1 MQQTQTQQIQ
11 TLIFGDKTV
20 TYVGKT
26 YPTGSIACQALAI
39 PDEVLTAL
47 LPLCCKI
54 APVNT
59 LIKTQATDKGVLL
72 AAGKAAHALFQLM
85 GQYEPFTFMAQ
96 PEIHDRLDQVF
107 TVDACKKI
115 VPYYRKFSAQQI
127 DDAAYER
134 YSATADL
141 ILLTPAIANLYD
153 ALTTLQQKL
162 GAFAAELDAADA
174 DCTQAAYLTTFNE
187 RFPADFRMGDGTDTW
202 LSMNNVT
209 VQYVAG
215 KVPGGDKMQM
225 LKHMHFVSFGGMLR
239 ADFFEG
245 LAVGHAPKRC
255 GNCGQWFLTTDARHT
270 KYCGNVCPDDPKHR
284 TCRQIAAL
292 KGREY
297 RELADDHPLK
307 AVYDTRMNSIDHSL
321 RRGTLD
327 AALGAEMKRLAKSK
341 LERALSNSMYANG
354 SYRDEMTQ
362 EALKNETLG
371 QL

>member
-174 DCTQAAYLTTFNE
+174 DRTQAAYLTTFNE
-187 RFPADFRMGDGTDTW
+187 RFPADFRMGDEIG
-202 LSMNNVT
+202 
-209 VQYVAG
+209 
-215 KVPGGDKMQM
+215 
-225 LKHMHFVSFGGMLR
+225 R
-239 ADFFEG
+239 AH
-245 LAVGHAPKRC
+245 V
-255 GNCGQWFLTTDARHT
+255 
-270 KYCGNVCPDDPKHR
+270 
-284 TCRQIAAL
+284 
-292 KGREY
+292 
-297 RELADDHPLK
+297 
-307 AVYDTRMNSIDHSL
+307 
-321 RRGTLD
+321 
-327 AALGAEMKRLAKSK
+327 
-341 LERALSNSMYANG
+341 
-354 SYRDEMTQ
+354 
-362 EALKNETLG
+362 
-371 QL
+371 